1 MNINRGAIYKPDN
14 NTFKKICMHIFPFP
28 FNFNITLVILLNQ
41 NITEIKQCSVRSYYL
56 RQTVVHN
63 YNRV

>member
-14 NTFKKICMHIFPFP
+14 NTFKKIRMHMFPFP

-41 NITEIKQCSVRSYYL
+41 NVTEI
-56 RQTVVHN
+56 
-63 YNRV
+63 